1 MFKFKSACCY
11 HGTSM
16 DAQTKPPNEPLGSY
30 IHLHLHSEYSLLD
43 GGNKIDPLLVRVK
56 ELGMGAVAITDHGNL
71 HGAFEFYNKAKKH
84 GVKPIFGI
92 EAYVA
97 PAHRKDRKP
106 TGVRDGG
113 FHLVLLAENMTGWN
127 NLVKLSVD

>member
-1 MFKFKSACCY
+1 
-11 HGTSM
+11 M

-43 GGNKIDPLLVRVK
+43 GGNKIDPLLARVK

-84 GVKPIFGI
+84 GVKPILESKHTLHLQI
-92 EAYVA
+92 EKIESQQAFEMVVFTLSY
-97 PAHRKDRKP
+97 
-106 TGVRDGG
+106 
-113 FHLVLLAENMTGWN
+113 LL
-127 NLVKLSVD
+127 KI